1 MTFTTIRGLLA
12 AAVVLACVAAA
23 PAQNPNPTPTG
34 TSANATSNNQGQTHT
49 VSPGAE
55 QASENRISRE
65 VRHELLMLPYYSVF
79 DDLEYSVQGN
89 TVYLKG
95 LVVNPATKSDAEG
108 SVKHIEGVD
117 KVVNQI
123 EVAPPSPSDD
133 HIRMQL
139 YRAIYGSDGLYRYG
153 MAAVPAI
160 HIIVKN
166 GHVTLKGVV
175 DNSMDKQLVEARAN
189 SVPGVFS
196 VNDDLVV
203 GNNSQNST
211 TAKNTK

>member
-1 MTFTTIRGLLA
+1 MSNTLKAMLA
-12 AAVVLACVAAA
+12 MAVILACIAA
-23 PAQNPNPTPTG
+23 PAQTANPAPTS
-34 TSANATSNNQGQTHT
+34 TSANTSNNNIPGPTHA
-49 VSPGAE
+49 VNPAAQ
-55 QASENRISRE
+55 QANADRITRE

-95 LVVNPATKSDAEG
+95 LVVNPATKSDAEA
-108 SVKHIEGVD
+108 SVKHIEGVN
-117 KVVNQI
+117 KVVNDIQI
-123 EVAPPSPSDD
+123 APPFQSDD
-133 HIRMQL
+133 QIRMRE

-160 HIIVKN
+160 HIIVDR

-175 DNSMDKQLVEARAN
+175 DNQMDKQLVDTRAN

-196 VNDDLVV
+196 VKDDLVV
-203 GNNSQNST
+203 ANNQKNST
-211 TAKNTK
+211 SAKK

>member
-1 MTFTTIRGLLA
+1 MTIKSLGESTRMLVLAGVLA
-12 AAVVLACVAAA
+12 AIPVVAFGEPKQTPPDWSDPAAR
-23 PAQNPNPTPTG
+23 
-34 TSANATSNNQGQTHT
+34 TSYVERQ
-49 VSPGAE
+49 
-55 QASENRISRE
+55 

-175 DNSMDKQLVEARAN
+175 DNSMDKQLVETRAN

-196 VNDDLVV
+196 VKDDLAV